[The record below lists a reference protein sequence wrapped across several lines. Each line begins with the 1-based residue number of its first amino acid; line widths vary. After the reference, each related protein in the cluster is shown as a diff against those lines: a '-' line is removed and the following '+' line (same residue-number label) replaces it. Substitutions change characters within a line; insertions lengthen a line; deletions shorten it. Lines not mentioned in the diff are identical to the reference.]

1 MGEAGTLALRICPL
15 LGPCPPS
22 WLPPASAPGQ
32 LLPRSLFCHCPF
44 SANHS
49 PLRLSCLSTHHWRAS
64 SPKETVERHSS
75 EVASTTRCSY
85 RPPGGQGQKPHPV
98 SLGEKGREGGMGVV
112 LAADT
117 SLLCDIR
124 THSSQDGELLLWV
137 KCPPDSVARVANPL
151 TAAPFNKQ
159 RKTGNGFPGGSHGK
173 CRRPGFDPWVRKIP
187 WRRAWQP
194 TPVFLPGESPW
205 TEEPGG
211 LQSMGLQRVGHD

>member
-1 MGEAGTLALRICPL
+1 MAGTLALRISPL

-22 WLPPASAPGQ
+22 WFPPASAPGQ
-32 LLPRSLFCHCPF
+32 LLPHSLFCHCPF
-44 SANHS
+44 SASHS
-49 PLRLSCLSTHHWRAS
+49 PLCLSRLSTRHWRAS
-64 SPKETVERHSS
+64 SPRETVERHSS

-85 RPPGGQGQKPHPV
+85 RPPGGQRAKTPPC
-98 SLGEKGREGGMGVV
+98 EPWREGEGMGVA
-112 LAADT
+112 LTADT

-137 KCPPDSVARVANPL
+137 KRPADSVARVANPF

-159 RKTGNGFPGGSHGK
+159 QKTGNGFPSGSNGK
-173 CRRPGFDPWVRKIP
+173 CGRPGFDPWVRKIP

-211 LQSMGLQRVGHD
+211 LQSMESQRIGHD